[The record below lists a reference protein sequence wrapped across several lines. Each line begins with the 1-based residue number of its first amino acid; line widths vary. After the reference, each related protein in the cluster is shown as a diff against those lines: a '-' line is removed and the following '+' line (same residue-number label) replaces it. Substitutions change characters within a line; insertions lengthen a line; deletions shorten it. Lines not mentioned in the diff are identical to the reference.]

1 MGNKIRFRPSR
12 DWVIF
17 ASPRIET
24 TDAGIQLLGDA
35 QKAMSSNI
43 VEVLACGPTCEMVK
57 VGDTVLVHPESSALI
72 IHVDDGEYACV
83 NEFQIVGVIPKLV

>member
-1 MGNKIRFRPSR
+1 MGNKIRFRPAR

-17 ASPRIET
+17 ASPRIEK

-72 IHVDDGEYACV
+72 IHIDDEEYACV